1 MALRIPRPACGFLA
15 AGHEAGLAATVLAA
29 AFSPPASLQRAGGGV
44 WQALMGNVRLAERRL
59 TLLLDSLAALR
70 LIRVYGVAGPD
81 GPRPALAAACA
92 AV

>member
-1 MALRIPRPACGFLA
+1 
-15 AGHEAGLAATVLAA
+15 
-29 AFSPPASLQRAGGGV
+29 
-44 WQALMGNVRLAERRL
+44 MGNVRLAERRL